1 MHCFRF
7 FSLTSSI
14 IFVVLLGLS
23 PIRSDAQS
31 LGQLYI
37 EVLTASGD
45 AVEGLAPEHF
55 SIINDGNELEIVSAE
70 LEDTPMTVA
79 LMVDNGDRIAQAN
92 SINALREGMLAFLDT
107 LPPQHEVGLYTV
119 GRNVRQR
126 VEFSTDREELRES
139 ASEIFA
145 DSGAPM
151 IMLDG
156 IRETMERRLEDDD
169 TFPVFV
175 MMLTDGSE
183 GSSNY
188 SDNQYQ
194 ELINNLRLDGVTIH
208 VIMLSSRG
216 GNSPV
221 TQYAQNLVDNTG
233 GQYQPIAVP
242 TGFAPALTDLATR
255 LGNHFDN
262 VSKRYRVVYEIPENA
277 GPQISVSVQAPGSQ
291 MQVYPDRRMP

>member
-7 FSLTSSI
+7 FSLTSSV
-14 IFVVLLGLS
+14 IFVVLLGLL

-188 SDNQYQ
+188 SDNQ
-194 ELINNLRLDGVTIH
+194 
-208 VIMLSSRG
+208 
-216 GNSPV
+216 
-221 TQYAQNLVDNTG
+221 
-233 GQYQPIAVP
+233 
-242 TGFAPALTDLATR
+242 
-255 LGNHFDN
+255 
-262 VSKRYRVVYEIPENA
+262 
-277 GPQISVSVQAPGSQ
+277 
-291 MQVYPDRRMP
+291 